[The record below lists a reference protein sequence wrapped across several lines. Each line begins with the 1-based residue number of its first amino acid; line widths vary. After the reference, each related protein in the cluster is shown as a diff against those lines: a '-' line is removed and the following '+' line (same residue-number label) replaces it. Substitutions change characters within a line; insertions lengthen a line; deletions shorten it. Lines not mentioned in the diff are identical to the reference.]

1 MEKLREIDRQK
12 DATPP
17 PSSLYI
23 PELSKPSNFRWPI
36 AAGTGAEFLP
46 HLTLH
51 DGGKPVAGNPRES
64 RGIAPH
70 SDAVASKP
78 KPDAT
83 HPNAPEKPSGWTVHK
98 GETLYGKAEHELRS
112 HGKPDAHYSPE
123 DVRKEVVANAERNN
137 WIKSA
142 DSAHSPEEQQRRLQF
157 EAYAKDGKTSHLP
170 KDLNGMV
177 HKSNQDA
184 VKPDADAEG
193 KPAEGGKA
201 APDNKPAEGGGKV
214 TPDNKPTE
222 EGGKVTPNKNP
233 SEEGGKVTP
242 DTKPTDKPAE
252 PHLSKVT
259 DIDGR
264 ACKVQPTGEQIPT
277 LADKAKGCEYR
288 DPADPKHPENKELAD
303 LVKRG
308 KESTVEINVRTGPH
322 DGGKGSGVIIGH
334 SKDGSKVYVA
344 TDNHVASP
352 EVNPGGSKAKSR
364 EVVMPDGKTYPA
376 QLALKEPG
384 TDRAV
389 LSVDVGAGNADKFK
403 AAEFGDNPGEKG
415 KGVILG
421 FPKDSDSL
429 YAAPANL
436 NGEVRSNRMFGGEG
450 NLLPGEQRN
459 RQQLDLPKTHTEEG
473 VSGAP
478 IFNSRG
484 QVVGLLEGGNTIN
497 PITNKREFWSYG
509 NPTTNAEV
517 QNWLAQIQASQEK
530 PH

>member
-12 DATPP
+12 DVLPP
-17 PSSLYI
+17 QSNLHVE
-23 PELSKPSNFRWPI
+23 ELHKPSNFRWPV
-36 AAGTGAEFLP
+36 AAGTGESFLP

-51 DGGKPVAGNPRES
+51 DGGKPVAGKPSES
-64 RGIAPH
+64 KGIAPRA
-70 SDAVASKP
+70 DAAGS
-78 KPDAT
+78 KPDAAHT
-83 HPNAPEKPSGWTVHK
+83 SAAEKPSGWTVHK

-112 HGKPDAHYSPE
+112 HGKADAHYSPE
-123 DVRKEVVANAERNN
+123 DVRKEVLANAERNN
-137 WIKSA
+137 WIKGGDA
-142 DSAHSPEEQQRRLQF
+142 AHSPDEQHRRAQF
-157 EAYAKDGKTSHLP
+157 EAYVKDGKTSHLP

-193 KPAEGGKA
+193 KPAKKTTEEGGKA
-201 APDNKPAEGGGKV
+201 APDGKPAEGGGKV
-214 TPDNKPTE
+214 TPDNKPKE
-222 EGGKVTPNKNP
+222 EGGKA
-233 SEEGGKVTP
+233 TP
-242 DTKPTDKPAE
+242 DNKPTDNPAVTPPST
-252 PHLSKVT
+252 PHPSKVT

-364 EVVMPDGKTYPA
+364 EVIMPDGKTYPA

-389 LSVDVGAGNADKFK
+389 LAVDVGAGNADKFK

-436 NGEVRSNRMFGGEG
+436 NGEVGSNRMFGGG
-450 NLLPGEQRN
+450 GGLLPGEQHN
-459 RQQLDLPKTHTEEG
+459 RQQIDMPKTHTEEG

-484 QVVGLLEGGNTIN
+484 QAVGLLEGGDKIN
-497 PITNKREFWSYG
+497 PMTGKREFWSYG
-509 NPTTNAEV
+509 NPTTKAEV
-517 QNWLAQIQASQEK
+517 ENWLAQIQASQER
-530 PH
+530 PHK

>member
-1 MEKLREIDRQK
+1 MEKLQEIDRQK
-12 DATPP
+12 DVLPP
-17 PSSLYI
+17 QNNLHME
-23 PELSKPSNFRWPI
+23 ELHKPSNFRWPV
-36 AAGTGAEFLP
+36 AAGTGESFLP

-51 DGGKPVAGNPRES
+51 DGGKPVAGKPSES

-70 SDAVASKP
+70 SDAPASKP
-78 KPDAT
+78 KSDAPD
-83 HPNAPEKPSGWTVHK
+83 PNAPEKSSGWTVHK

-123 DVRKEVVANAERNN
+123 DVRKEVLANAERNN
-137 WIKSA
+137 WIKGGDA
-142 DSAHSPEEQQRRLQF
+142 AHSPDEQHRRAQF
-157 EAYAKDGKTSHLP
+157 EAYVKDGKTSHLP

-193 KPAEGGKA
+193 KPAK
-201 APDNKPAEGGGKV
+201 KPTEEGGKV
-214 TPDNKPTE
+214 TPDNKPT
-222 EGGKVTPNKNP
+222 
-233 SEEGGKVTP
+233 
-242 DTKPTDKPAE
+242 DKPAVTPPAA
-252 PHLSKVT
+252 PHPSKVT

-389 LSVDVGAGNADKFK
+389 LAVDVGAGNADKFK

-436 NGEVRSNRMFGGEG
+436 NGEVRSNRMFGGG
-450 NLLPGEQRN
+450 DGLLPGEQHN
-459 RQQLDLPKTHTEEG
+459 RPQIDMPKTHTEEG

-484 QVVGLLEGGNTIN
+484 QAIGLLEGGYNRN
-497 PITNKREFWSYG
+497 PMTGKREFWSYG
-509 NPTTNAEV
+509 NPTTKAEV
-517 QNWLAQIQASQEK
+517 ENWLAQIQASQEK
-530 PH
+530 TR